1 MYCLSDVKVQL
12 KRKKLFASLNYS
24 SYVYIQSHYC
34 NKIYQLKD
42 LKMVLP
48 GRPIPRDDKSSEL
61 LELTFVSTVHVDP

>member
-24 SYVYIQSHYC
+24 SYNC

-48 GRPIPRDDKSSEL
+48 GRPIPLEDKSSEL